1 MLSDGI
7 VTSLSPQLCY
17 IDDAPGAGSTVG
29 NLRLFYIENNI
40 KKIVNPNIGF
50 VDYSTGVITIS
61 NINIISSINTQV
73 ALTVKTESNDIVSM
87 KNRIVRIDPIKL
99 SITPIIQSNYTDYQ
113 FTSSRK

>member
-1 MLSDGI
+1 
-7 VTSLSPQLCY
+7 
-17 IDDAPGAGSTVG
+17 
-29 NLRLFYIENNI
+29 LFYIENNI
-40 KKIVNPNIGF
+40 KRIVNSNVGS

-73 ALTVKTESNDIVSM
+73 ALTVKTDSNDIVSM